1 MTLRVRVVVLLLAI
15 CCLLFIASQVR
26 RRRMRASYLVLWT
39 SLCLTTIPLVAA
51 PGAVDRV
58 SAWLGIYYGP
68 AALFVAAIVVLFLIS
83 IHFSREITRLEERTR
98 TLAEELAL
106 ARLEAAASPHH
117 GGASPPGELD
127 HVEELAEVATMG
139 RNAQPTAAAARGD
152 RRRSRTA

>member
-1 MTLRVRVVVLLLAI
+1 MTLRVRVVVLILAAA
-15 CCLLFIASQVR
+15 CLLFIVMQVR

-58 SAWLGIYYGP
+58 AGWLGIYYGP
-68 AALFVAAIVVLFLIS
+68 ATLFLAAIVVLFLIS

-106 ARLEAAASPHH
+106 ARLEASEH
-117 GGASPPGELD
+117 
-127 HVEELAEVATMG
+127 
-139 RNAQPTAAAARGD
+139 
-152 RRRSRTA
+152 RRRSGALSAGGDEAPERTELEAPAALAAVGRRTPRA